1 MVLQKKR
8 KVVDPLLSALC
19 SAIQERREFL
29 RISQEELAGRCG
41 LHRTYISAIERGS
54 RNITLKSLSR
64 LCGALEIATSE
75 LVKAAETNADYA
87 KNNDPSRV
95 YDDVIEDLLD
105 KLIGELGMSEGDDG
119 QQLMLEALWI
129 KHRLKDT
136 EWILPEGKELVLQ
149 RMMREDSLRHLPKAD
164 RTAKE
169 LMDNLKLWR
178 RREAG

>member
-19 SAIQERREFL
+19 TAIQERREFL

-75 LVKAAETNADYA
+75 LVKAAEVNADYS
-87 KNNDPSRV
+87 KVGDPNGV
-95 YDDVIEDLLD
+95 YDDVIEELLD
-105 KLIGELGMSEGDDG
+105 RLIGELGVIDGGDGHD
-119 QQLMLEALWI
+119 LMMEALWI
-129 KHRLKDT
+129 KHRLKDGT
-136 EWILPEGKELVLQ
+136 WSLPEGKELVLHKVVRDQ
-149 RMMREDSLRHLPKAD
+149 RLRHIPKAD
-164 RTAKE
+164 QTAKE
-169 LMDNLKLWR
+169 LMDNLLVWR
-178 RREAG
+178 RREAI